1 MYRSQK
7 PYTALINEISMRI
20 FLNTSQQAY
29 WLLSSI
35 FSTLIF
41 SIFRQLRC
49 DRITVHKNL
58 FVSYIITAF
67 CFVIYLSVVSF
78 GDGVLMENP
87 VSVRN
92 FLHTMYSCR
101 FEYMNFT
108 YCQTCKSKNNSKTQL
123 ISIRQTD
130 AIFWRQTST
139 LFITSDSPRQRSG
152 KVNERSTWFPVILIT
167 RDHTTKTFTSRAR
180 YWCYVTLGL

>member
-1 MYRSQK
+1 M
-7 PYTALINEISMRI
+7 
-20 FLNTSQQAY
+20 
-29 WLLSSI
+29 LSSI
-35 FSTLIF
+35 FSILIF

-123 ISIRQTD
+123 ISLRQTD

-139 LFITSDSPRQRSG
+139 RFITSDSPRQRSG
-152 KVNERSTWFPVILIT
+152 KVNKRSTWFPVILIT
-167 RDHTTKTFTSRAR
+167 REHITKTFKSRTR
-180 YWCYVTLGL
+180 YWYYLTLRL

>member
-1 MYRSQK
+1 M
-7 PYTALINEISMRI
+7 
-20 FLNTSQQAY
+20 
-29 WLLSSI
+29 LSSI

-41 SIFRQLRC
+41 SLFRQLRC

-123 ISIRQTD
+123 ISLRQTD

-152 KVNERSTWFPVILIT
+152 KVNKRSTWFPVILIT
-167 RDHTTKTFTSRAR
+167 RDHTTKTFKSRAR

>member
-1 MYRSQK
+1 M
-7 PYTALINEISMRI
+7 
-20 FLNTSQQAY
+20 
-29 WLLSSI
+29 LSSI

-101 FEYMNFT
+101 FECMNFT

-123 ISIRQTD
+123 ISLRQTD

-152 KVNERSTWFPVILIT
+152 KVNKRSTWFPVILIT
-167 RDHTTKTFTSRAR
+167 REHKTIKRLNVAR
-180 YWCYVTLGL
+180 YWCYLT

>member
-1 MYRSQK
+1 MERIQK
-7 PYTALINEISMRI
+7 RVWSCW
-20 FLNTSQQAY
+20 S
-29 WLLSSI
+29 
-35 FSTLIF
+35 
-41 SIFRQLRC
+41 
-49 DRITVHKNL
+49 ITVHKNL

-92 FLHTMYSCR
+92 FVLTMYSCR

-123 ISIRQTD
+123 LSLRQTD

-152 KVNERSTWFPVILIT
+152 KVNKRSIHVISSHTYYPWTYNYKTFKRRAILVLLSVTLIT
-167 RDHTTKTFTSRAR
+167 SNDAQTHRRILRNSTSK
-180 YWCYVTLGL
+180 

>member
-1 MYRSQK
+1 M
-7 PYTALINEISMRI
+7 
-20 FLNTSQQAY
+20 
-29 WLLSSI
+29 LSSI

-41 SIFRQLRC
+41 FIFRQLRC

-92 FLHTMYSCR
+92 FLHTMYS
-101 FEYMNFT
+101 YMNFT

-123 ISIRQTD
+123 ISLRQTD

-152 KVNERSTWFPVILIT
+152 KVNKSSTWFPVILIT
-167 RDHTTKTFTSRAR
+167 REHKTIKRLNVAR
-180 YWCYVTLGL
+180 YSCYLM

>member
-1 MYRSQK
+1 M
-7 PYTALINEISMRI
+7 
-20 FLNTSQQAY
+20 
-29 WLLSSI
+29 LSSI

-108 YCQTCKSKNNSKTQL
+108 YCQTCKSKKNSKTQL
-123 ISIRQTD
+123 ISLRQTD
-130 AIFWRQTST
+130 AIYWRQTST

-152 KVNERSTWFPVILIT
+152 KVNKRSTWFPVILIT
-167 RDHTTKTFTSRAR
+167 REHKTIKRLNVAR
-180 YWCYVTLGL
+180 YSCYLT

>member
-1 MYRSQK
+1 M
-7 PYTALINEISMRI
+7 
-20 FLNTSQQAY
+20 
-29 WLLSSI
+29 LSSI

-41 SIFRQLRC
+41 SNFRQLRC

-101 FEYMNFT
+101 FKYMNFT

-123 ISIRQTD
+123 ISLRQTD

-139 LFITSDSPRQRSG
+139 LFITSDSSRQRSG
-152 KVNERSTWFPVILIT
+152 KVNKRSTWFPVILIT
-167 RDHTTKTFTSRAR
+167 REHEV
-180 YWCYVTLGL
+180 YN